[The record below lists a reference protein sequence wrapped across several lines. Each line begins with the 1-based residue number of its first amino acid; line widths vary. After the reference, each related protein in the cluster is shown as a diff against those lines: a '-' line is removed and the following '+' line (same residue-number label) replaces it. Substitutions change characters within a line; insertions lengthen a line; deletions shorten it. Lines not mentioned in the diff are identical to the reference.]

1 MSERIIACCYRVH
14 SELGP
19 GFNEKV
25 YHTALKLAFEEE
37 GLKYETQKR
46 FEVYYRSNQV

>member
-1 MSERIIACCYRVH
+1 MEHRDPLTERIIAYCYRVH

-25 YHTALKLAFEEE
+25 YLTALKLAFEKE
-37 GLKYETQKR
+37 GLKYETEKR
-46 FEVYYRSNQV
+46 FQV

>member
-1 MSERIIACCYRVH
+1 MEHRNFLTERIIGCCYRVH

-25 YHTALKLAFEEE
+25 YHAALKLA
-37 GLKYETQKR
+37 LRK
-46 FEVYYRSNQV
+46 